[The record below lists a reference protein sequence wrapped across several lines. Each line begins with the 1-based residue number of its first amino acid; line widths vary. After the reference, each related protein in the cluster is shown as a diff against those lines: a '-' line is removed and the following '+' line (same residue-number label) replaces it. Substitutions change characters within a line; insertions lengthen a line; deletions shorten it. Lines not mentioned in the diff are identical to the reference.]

1 MYSPIK
7 NSLYCLPC
15 TLYGSTPTNSLSAL
29 ESEDG
34 YTRFKERGPL
44 NNHEN
49 SEWHCRAFLQWKEA
63 ELRLKTHQGIDETAR
78 KAIED
83 ECARAN
89 RILTSVV
96 ACVKYLASNDL
107 ALRGK
112 DSSGGNF
119 MELVRLLSDFDPVL
133 KAHLEASERRSQKG
147 KVTYLSNITQNR
159 IIQLMAER
167 VRNAL
172 VAQIQEGRYFAIM
185 VDSTPDAARHDQ
197 FSFVVRHVVCS
208 PEQVEV
214 KESFLG
220 FRRLDQKTGEGI
232 AEDILAVLDEVGLD
246 FSLCRGIC
254 FDNASVMAGIRS
266 GAQAFLAK
274 KNPFATFIN
283 CDNHSLNLAGK
294 DALSIHPMTTTFF
307 AQVENVYNFFALST
321 ARWQALEKA
330 GIHLQRATD
339 TRWSSQ
345 ANAVAALQAGLN
357 EVLGVLE
364 GMESD
369 SAIHSEVRSQAR
381 TVLQGILKF
390 EFLVCL
396 TFWNQLL
403 GKIDLAQKKLQ
414 TKGISIVAAQEHLA
428 AVENF
433 ICSNRDDLVNS
444 ALSDGVE
451 LCETWGIPLNTHR
464 VRRLKRLD
472 RDESSDS
479 PLTAQEELRRLL
491 LESLDVLRGKLV
503 DRNRRLSELV
513 EQLGPFCQPAVLF
526 SATNEAL
533 GELVDRFMTRFPADV
548 DSVVLRHELV
558 SLVPLMRNHPKP
570 PRTGEE
576 LLQYLANFDE
586 DVCPNL
592 RSAIRVLLT
601 LGASIA
607 GCERSFSKLK
617 LIPNYLRTTMTQER
631 LDSLAL
637 LSIEKK
643 MTKAL
648 SYEDTVSDFVNANVR
663 RTKF

>member
-1 MYSPIK
+1 MPY
-7 NSLYCLPC
+7 LLE
-15 TLYGSTPTNSLSAL
+15 PTSRKDRSRSKKA
-29 ESEDG
+29 S
-34 YTRFKERGPL
+34 
-44 NNHEN
+44 
-49 SEWHCRAFLQWKEA
+49 
-63 ELRLKTHQGIDETAR
+63 DE
-78 KAIED
+78 
-83 ECARAN
+83 
-89 RILTSVV
+89 
-96 ACVKYLASNDL
+96 
-107 ALRGK
+107 
-112 DSSGGNF
+112 
-119 MELVRLLSDFDPVL
+119 
-133 KAHLEASERRSQKG
+133 
-147 KVTYLSNITQNR
+147 
-159 IIQLMAER
+159 
-167 VRNAL
+167 
-172 VAQIQEGRYFAIM
+172 
-185 VDSTPDAARHDQ
+185 
-197 FSFVVRHVVCS
+197 
-208 PEQVEV
+208 
-214 KESFLG
+214 
-220 FRRLDQKTGEGI
+220 
-232 AEDILAVLDEVGLD
+232 
-246 FSLCRGIC
+246 
-254 FDNASVMAGIRS
+254 
-266 GAQAFLAK
+266 
-274 KNPFATFIN
+274 
-283 CDNHSLNLAGK
+283 
-294 DALSIHPMTTTFF
+294 
-307 AQVENVYNFFALST
+307 
-321 ARWQALEKA
+321 
-330 GIHLQRATD
+330 
-339 TRWSSQ
+339 
-345 ANAVAALQAGLN
+345 
-357 EVLGVLE
+357 
-364 GMESD
+364 
-369 SAIHSEVRSQAR
+369 
-381 TVLQGILKF
+381 
-390 EFLVCL
+390 
-396 TFWNQLL
+396 
-403 GKIDLAQKKLQ
+403 
-414 TKGISIVAAQEHLA
+414 GISIVAAQEHLA

-558 SLVPLMRNHPKP
+558 SLVPLMRNHPKS

-617 LIPNYLRTTMTQER
+617 LILNYLRTTMMQER

-648 SYEDTVSDFVNANVR
+648 SYEDTVSDFVNAHVR